1 MEIKFTDNNYK
12 EFTAKIADEEI
23 PYLLEFA
30 IMELIKRGVLSIDES
45 EANEKQLQLKFL
57 EEIEDKEMF
66 SA

>member
-30 IMELIKRGVLSIDES
+30 IMELIKRGVLSIEDIS
-45 EANEKQLQLKFL
+45 VNEKQLQLKFL
-57 EEIEDKEMF
+57 EDINEKEMF
-66 SA
+66 NG